1 MALLRQSRLCNDQ
14 ITVEERGGSTDSFEE
29 LNNMTLLI
37 ESKSC
42 NPLNGKKASLT
53 RFMNLI

>member
-1 MALLRQSRLCNDQ
+1 M

-42 NPLNGKKASLT
+42 NPLNGKKGFTNSLYEL
-53 RFMNLI
+53 NLMALLTLDA

>member
-1 MALLRQSRLCNDQ
+1 M
-14 ITVEERGGSTDSFEE
+14 ITLEERGGSTDSFDE
-29 LNNMTLLI
+29 LNKMTLLL
-37 ESKSC
+37 ESKSF